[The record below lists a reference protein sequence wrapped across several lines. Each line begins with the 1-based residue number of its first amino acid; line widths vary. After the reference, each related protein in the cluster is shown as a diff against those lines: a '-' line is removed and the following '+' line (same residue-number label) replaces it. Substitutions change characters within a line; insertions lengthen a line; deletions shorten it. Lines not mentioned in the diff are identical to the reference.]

1 MLSKFPFG
9 PTEGHLQQALFIE
22 LLHLAPTGTE
32 LYITSDSWDELP
44 SLLGQRL
51 TVLTENQY
59 EQWVVALTP
68 ESRAFLMQQAL
79 HDDIQLTFVHFA
91 LKANQ
96 RDLFLSYDRM
106 VVLELDPDFPE
117 YERLVETYAPI
128 LML

>member
-1 MLSKFPFG
+1 M
-9 PTEGHLQQALFIE
+9 
-22 LLHLAPTGTE
+22 
-32 LYITSDSWDELP
+32 
-44 SLLGQRL
+44 

-59 EQWVVALTP
+59 EQWVVALTL
-68 ESRAFLMQQAL
+68 ESRAFLVQQAL

-106 VVLELDPDFPE
+106 VALELDPDFPE

>member
-1 MLSKFPFG
+1 MLPKFHFE
-9 PTEGHLQQALFIE
+9 PTEGRLQQALFIE

-32 LYITSDSWDELP
+32 LYITSDSWEELP
-44 SLLGQRL
+44 VLLGQRM
-51 TVLTENQY
+51 TVLTENEY

-68 ESRAFLMQQAL
+68 ESCAFLVHQDL

-96 RDLFLSYDRM
+96 RNLFLSYDRM